1 MVKISNRLTSSLP
14 LGMNLFFMQNSH
26 HLALKS
32 CVVLFFENKIWKS
45 LLQWTLKGHISP
57 PLIPQPHLHSVHAT
71 ESPHSLIHPSID
83 SFIHP
88 HSSQLLLGAYY
99 VHRSHDRQCGYKQET
114 QSKLSFKGKEKESSK
129 PTFLIQ

>member
-32 CVVLFFENKIWKS
+32 CVVLFFENKIWKR
-45 LLQWTLKGHISP
+45 LLRWTLKGHVSP
-57 PLIPQPHLHSVHAT
+57 PLIPQPLLHSVHAT
-71 ESPHSLIHPSID
+71 ESPHSQIHSSID

-99 VHRSHDRQCGYKQET
+99 VHRSRDRQCGYKQET
-114 QSKLSFKGKEKESSK
+114 QSKLSFKGKEK
-129 PTFLIQ
+129 

>member
-14 LGMNLFFMQNSH
+14 LGMNLFFIQYSH
-26 HLALKS
+26 HLALKY

-45 LLQWTLKGHISP
+45 LLRWTLKGHISP

-88 HSSQLLLGAYY
+88 HSSQLLLGAYMCIDPMTDNAATNKK
-99 VHRSHDRQCGYKQET
+99 HRVS
-114 QSKLSFKGKEKESSK
+114 SPSKGKKK
-129 PTFLIQ
+129 KALNPHF